1 MEALRTRAI
10 SEGYVELHANR
21 IPTSRLD
28 KVPQQA
34 LVSGYRKLS

>member
-21 IPTSRLD
+21 IPASRLD
-28 KVPQQA
+28 KIPQQA